1 LIVTPPSFTPLLDP
15 RDSPGARTFA
25 FRGNEILIREA
36 DLTLPDEGVLRALQ
50 VDPTAL
56 LPVGLHEGVYCRAA
70 WLPKEATAPDGF
82 SYKGLRSL
90 FGRMDE
96 ATLAVAGRAFQIAD
110 WARSNRYCGACG
122 REMARTAG
130 ERAMKCACGHVAYPR
145 ISPAMMVL
153 VKRGT
158 ALLLARNIAAPPGRF
173 SALAGFL
180 EPGESV
186 EDAIHRE
193 VREEVGVEV
202 RDLRYF
208 ASQSWPFPGS
218 LMLAFTAEYAGGDIV
233 CDTSEIAEARWFG
246 PGDPLP
252 ELSPRQ
258 SISRALIDANLPGV
272 RVRVGG
278 QSRGA
283 ES

>member
-1 LIVTPPSFTPLLDP
+1 MIATPPSFRPLLAP
-15 RDSPGARTFA
+15 VQSAETRTFA
-25 FRGNEILIREA
+25 FRGNEMLLRES
-36 DLTLPDEGVLRALQ
+36 DLALPDAAAIEALGT
-50 VDPTAL
+50 DPANL
-56 LPVGLHEGVYCRAA
+56 FPVGMHGEAYCRAT
-70 WLPKEATAPDGF
+70 WLPRDTAPIAGF
-82 SYKGLRSL
+82 TFTGLRAL

-122 REMARTAG
+122 HPMARAPG

-153 VKRGT
+153 VKRGPD
-158 ALLLARNIAAPPGRF
+158 LLLARNVAAPPGRF
-173 SALAGFL
+173 SALAGFV

-186 EDAIHRE
+186 EEAIHRE

-202 RDLRYF
+202 AGLRYF

-218 LMLAFTAEYAGGDIV
+218 LMLAFTAEHASGEPRPDRH
-233 CDTSEIAEARWFG
+233 EIAEARWFR
-246 PGDPLP
+246 PGEPLP

-258 SISRALIDANLPGV
+258 SISRALIEANLPGAHG
-272 RVRVGG
+272 R
-278 QSRGA
+278 
-283 ES
+283 ET

>member
-15 RDSPGARTFA
+15 RDVPGARTFA
-25 FRGNEILIREA
+25 FRGNEILIREP
-36 DLTLPDEGVLRALQ
+36 DLALPDEAILRALD
-50 VDPTAL
+50 VDPAAL
-56 LPVGLHEGVYCRAA
+56 LPVGIYEGAYCRTA
-70 WLPKEATAPDGF
+70 WLPKDAPAPDGYT
-82 SYKGLRSL
+82 YKGLRSL

-110 WARSNRYCGACG
+110 WARSHRYCGACG
-122 REMARTAG
+122 LETSRAAG
-130 ERAMKCACGHVAYPR
+130 ERAMKCAACGHVAYPR

-153 VKRGT
+153 VKRGP
-158 ALLLARNIAAPPGRF
+158 ALLLARNVAAPPGRF
-173 SALAGFL
+173 SALAGFI

-193 VREEVGVEV
+193 VHEEVGVTV
-202 RDLRYF
+202 GDLRYF

-233 CDTSEIAEARWFG
+233 CEAAEIAEARWFG

-258 SISRALIDANLPGV
+258 SISRALIDANLPKQGT
-272 RVRVGG
+272 
-278 QSRGA
+278 A
-283 ES
+283 